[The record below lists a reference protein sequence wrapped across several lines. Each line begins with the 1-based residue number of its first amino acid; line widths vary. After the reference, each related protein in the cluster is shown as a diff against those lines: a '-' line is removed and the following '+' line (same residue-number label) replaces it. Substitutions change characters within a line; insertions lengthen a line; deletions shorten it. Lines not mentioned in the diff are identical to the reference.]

1 MPTEIQYRGGTKEQN
16 DAFTGQPRELTV
28 DTTTKSIRVHDG
40 STAGGVETA
49 RTDLD
54 NVTNTDFY
62 NKGISAGLGTGSGGS
77 GPTGPQG
84 VAGATGPSGPSGP
97 SGPQG
102 VAGANGTSV
111 NIKGTVATSGN
122 LPSSEQTL
130 GDGYIIT
137 NTGHLWVYT
146 NSASPGNVN
155 GFIDAG
161 TIVGP
166 QGNIG
171 DTGPTGPQG
180 NIGVTG
186 PQGVAGDT
194 GPTGPQGNIGVTG
207 PTGPQG
213 NIGDTGPTGPQGN
226 IGVTGPTGPQGNI
239 GVTGPTGPQGV
250 AGDTGPT
257 GPQGNIGVTGPTGP
271 QGNIG
276 VTGPGLSTGGT
287 TGQVLIKNSSDDY
300 DTSWSTLS
308 AAGSYSIGEADAKF
322 ATQVTVQAIP
332 DPVAMA
338 LVFGS

>member
-77 GPTGPQG
+77 GPTGPQGVAGVTGPSGPQGVAGATGPTGPQG

-213 NIGDTGPTGPQGN
+213 NIG
-226 IGVTGPTGPQGNI
+226 
-239 GVTGPTGPQGV
+239 
-250 AGDTGPT
+250 
-257 GPQGNIGVTGPTGP
+257 
-271 QGNIG
+271 